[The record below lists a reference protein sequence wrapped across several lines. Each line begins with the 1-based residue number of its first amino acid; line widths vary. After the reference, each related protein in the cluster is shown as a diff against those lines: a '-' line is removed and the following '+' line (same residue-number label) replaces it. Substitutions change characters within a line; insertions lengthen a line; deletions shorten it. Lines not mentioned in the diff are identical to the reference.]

1 MRSLLWKRY
10 PQSSQFPFYVSL
22 MIGAFKATQTGTS
35 GSVNHGGGRRRVISD
50 RAQRALVRAVGRRNL
65 CGEPTFVPLV
75 MHDVGLTCG
84 VSTANRALNR
94 DVHITRR
101 TPVRTFYNT
110 PNTRSGRVRWAHR
123 NTNTQWSGMSFYDE
137 SRFSL
142 DGSDRPTPMLVDTR
156 VGIQPYLHR
165 PARGGSITLLL
176 VLGPTG
182 FVNVS
187 IQYTNVNG
195 SDVLEIMSASLGAGD
210 SIMMDNAYIHY
221 RSFRELPALGVT
233 IVRQPTYSPDLQ
245 PVENVFG
252 LIHQRVYAGNRQ
264 FASISELVDRM
275 SQIID
280 TMITSGE
287 DVRLYVRLVRSMPN
301 RVQRLIDLS
310 GWPVN

>member
-1 MRSLLWKRY
+1 M
-10 PQSSQFPFYVSL
+10 
-22 MIGAFKATQTGTS
+22 
-35 GSVNHGGGRRRVISD
+35 ISD

-94 DVHITRR
+94 DEHI
-101 TPVRTFYNT
+101 YNSSDACSHILQYT
-110 PNTRSGRVRWAHR
+110 YTNTRSGRVRWAHR

-264 FASISELVDRM
+264 FASIS
-275 SQIID
+275 
-280 TMITSGE
+280 
-287 DVRLYVRLVRSMPN
+287 
-301 RVQRLIDLS
+301 
-310 GWPVN
+310 